1 MPERRKS
8 PARLAAKAADRIRSF
23 NHGTQDAAA
32 YPYPGDVDDAVQ
44 ALVLLAVRLPQAIEQ
59 TGSALAHMHRAGN
72 VRLDVMGDAVPLDE
86 HMDASAQVTAEAVRA
101 AAALEA
107 ALRKLGARTC
117 RLAWSESAESAA

>member
-1 MPERRKS
+1 MPERRKN
-8 PARLAAKAADRIRSF
+8 PARLAIEAADRIRSF
-23 NHGTQDAAA
+23 NHGTLGAAA

-59 TGSALAHMHRAGN
+59 TGGALARMHRAGN

-86 HMDASAQVTAEAVRA
+86 HMDASARVAAEAALA

-107 ALRKLGARTC
+107 ALKKLGAYTC
-117 RLAWSESAESAA
+117 RLSWSESAESAA

>member
-8 PARLAAKAADRIRSF
+8 PARLAAEAADRIRSF

-32 YPYPGDVDDAVQ
+32 YPYPGDVDDAIQ
-44 ALVLLAVRLPQAIEQ
+44 ALVLLAIRLPQAIEQ
-59 TGSALAHMHRAGN
+59 TGGALARMHRAGN
-72 VRLDVMGDAVPLDE
+72 VHLDVMGDAVPLDE
-86 HMDASAQVTAEAVRA
+86 HMAASAQATAEAVRA

-117 RLAWSESAESAA
+117 RLTWSESAESAA